1 MFSITSGPS
10 GRTGRPSGGLCDRVR
25 RRGCR
30 RVGCPWPAPP
40 LYEGFWLLAPRPRC
54 EGGSCP
60 ESQSGGGHGLGIG
73 GGGVGCPLA
82 TSFFPAGAGA
92 GMTDSRRVRLEAG
105 SPSCPPWARSAI
117 SFLAATLLAFEVRWI
132 PSPAQMLAPS
142 TVVRSW
148 GRDSQEPKNLRMLIN
163 LAFPVRSPAAA
174 ASNKLFSAPENLAV
188 NSPDRRLDTWS
199 VSLQQADRTYLGRGI
214 MKTTFAPPTKA
225 RAFSRCLK
233 QF

>member
-1 MFSITSGPS
+1 MRRLFSYFRTLLSDFLYRHYLCSVSPAAPAAVLAALLVASVTASGAAVAAAWVAP
-10 GRTGRPSGGLCDRVR
+10 GRP
-25 RRGCR
+25 
-30 RVGCPWPAPP
+30 PP

-54 EGGSCP
+54 EGGSCT
-60 ESQSGGGHGLGIG
+60 ESQSGGGPGLGIG

-82 TSFFPAGAGA
+82 TSFFPAGARA

-117 SFLAATLLAFEVRWI
+117 SFLASTLLAFKVRWI

-148 GRDSQEPKNLRMLIN
+148 GRDSQEPKKLRMLIN

-174 ASNKLFSAPENLAV
+174 ASNKLFQLQRIW
-188 NSPDRRLDTWS
+188 RRIL
-199 VSLQQADRTYLGRGI
+199 RIGG
-214 MKTTFAPPTKA
+214 
-225 RAFSRCLK
+225 
-233 QF
+233 